1 MMGKTHFYRQISRED
16 YQKFQG
22 GKGTRL
28 EAFLYKNS
36 ISQNSFSYVNMCN
49 REVSGK
55 GYAKQAEG
63 LLEGDAFAD
72 RSNN

>member
-1 MMGKTHFYRQISRED
+1 
-16 YQKFQG
+16 
-22 GKGTRL
+22 
-28 EAFLYKNS
+28 
-36 ISQNSFSYVNMCN
+36 MCS